1 METKKAKPVLIGVV
15 NRFKD
20 LAILLS
26 QRWYRIPVKKC
37 PKQKISYLAFYQ
49 TGRFGKDG
57 KKVRFYAR
65 VISRRKVK
73 RKTILPEEPD
83 HPRKE
88 EFYYQFR
95 LGRLRRLPRPIHNR
109 TRRRVIFAFTFLE
122 RLLSAREISEI
133 FEVSPIEELMGKE
146 LLRSKIPFQR
156 EYPLFQNHCL
166 RYRLDFAIIQGSK
179 KIAIECDRTA
189 WHSQPKQRKKD
200 RKRDAYLKN
209 KGWKVLRFT
218 EQDILRQPGRCREII
233 LGAVAAPQPPLN
245 NSRADK
251 SKR

>member
-15 NRFKD
+15 NRIKD
-20 LAILLS
+20 LEILLS

-37 PKQKISYLAFYQ
+37 PKRKISYLAFYQ
-49 TGRFGKDG
+49 TGRFGQDG

-73 RKTILPEEPD
+73 RKTILPGEPD

-95 LGRLRRLPRPIHNR
+95 LGRLQRLLQPVHNR
-109 TRRRVIFAFTFLE
+109 TRRRVSFAFTFLE

-133 FEVSPIEELMGKE
+133 FEVSPIEELMEKE

-156 EYPLFQNHCL
+156 EYPVFQNRRL
-166 RYRLDFAIIQGSK
+166 RYRLDFAIIRGSK
-179 KIAIECDRTA
+179 KIAVECDRPA
-189 WHSQPKQRKKD
+189 WHSQPKQRKRD
-200 RKRDAYLKN
+200 RRRDAYLKS

-218 EQDILRQPGRCREII
+218 DQEILRQPARCRKTI
-233 LGAVAAPQPPLN
+233 LNHL
-245 NSRADK
+245 
-251 SKR
+251 